1 MPATPINVSAGS
13 EAVLHL
19 AATDAATANAAAD
32 CLVVPGMTDITV
44 NNSVGVFRFK
54 TLDNTAESAVTIPA
68 TNQISLNIVVDST
81 AFFGTAEATDDDA
94 KENGLFGVAKNKTRV
109 YFNVYLDGTDTGSTF
124 MSGSGFVSGLAPTVN
139 MDSPVWVTPIAIEVD
154 GDLTKHVVPS

>member
-19 AATDAATANAAAD
+19 ASTDAATANVAATS
-32 CLVVPGMTDITV
+32 LVVAGMNDITV

-68 TNQISLNIVVDST
+68 TNQISLNLVVDST
-81 AFFGTAEATDDDA
+81 VFFGTGTPADDDA
-94 KENGLFGVAKNKTRV
+94 KENGLFGVSKNKTRV
-109 YFNVYLDGTDTGSTF
+109 FFNVYLDGTDTGSTF
-124 MSGSGFVSGLAPTVN
+124 ISGSGFVSGLAPTVN
-139 MDSPVWVTPIAIEVD
+139 MDSPVWVSPVTIEVD
-154 GDLTKHVVPS
+154 GDLVKHVVPS

>member
-19 AATDAATANAAAD
+19 AATSAVTANAAAD

-68 TNQISLNIVVDST
+68 TNQISLNIVVDDT
-81 AFFGTAEATDDDA
+81 AFFGTGIALDDDA
-94 KENGLFGVAKNKTRV
+94 KENGLFGVSKNKTPV
-109 YFNVYLDGTDTGSTF
+109 FFNVYLNGTDSTDTF
-124 MSGSGFVSGLAPTVN
+124 ISGKGFISGLAPTVN
-139 MDSPVWVTPIAIEVD
+139 MDSPVWVTPVTIEVD
-154 GDLTKHVVPS
+154 GDLTKHLVP